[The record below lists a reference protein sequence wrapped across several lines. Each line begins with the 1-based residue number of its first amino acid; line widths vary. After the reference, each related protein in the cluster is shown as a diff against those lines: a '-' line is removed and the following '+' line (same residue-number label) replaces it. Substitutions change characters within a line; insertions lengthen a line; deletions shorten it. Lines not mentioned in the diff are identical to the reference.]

1 VNSEKRFPH
10 LKSFATAFAL
20 PMWLYSFYLG
30 VYFVLIIRYQW
41 ADRKIARY
49 FEVPAFV
56 VAIGISWSGAI
67 LGVVTKSF
75 NPRPNDLLCLS
86 QGYPFACEL
95 SDEVECIRGG
105 VDVNAGNLLASV

>member
-1 VNSEKRFPH
+1 METSIHVLLEDFYLLVSSKVTKKSSKITAIRVNSEKRFP
-10 LKSFATAFAL
+10 LLNSFTTASTL

-41 ADRKIARY
+41 AVRLISRY

-67 LGVVTKSF
+67 YTW
-75 NPRPNDLLCLS
+75 RRH
-86 QGYPFACEL
+86 QGLQPT
-95 SDEVECIRGG
+95 SK
-105 VDVNAGNLLASV
+105 